1 MDMKKH
7 LLRLLLPLKY
17 LLLLV
22 SYLIPRNKKIWCFG
36 TSFVGNTKYLFI
48 YMNEH
53 HKDIRCIWI
62 ANKKD
67 YNRVKDNG
75 FEVYTR
81 WSFKGIW
88 YGLIGGVYVYNSY
101 PDNINLYTSGGARF
115 VNLYHGIALK
125 CIDRQIKVGPMTK
138 IYQSR
143 GVINELR
150 YLNFRLLPD
159 VVLSTSPANTKQ
171 YVEAFGVDESHFIE
185 GLYPRCVLFN
195 EKLDL
200 VENFIGK
207 YEGVKAL
214 DLVRYIKRFDYT
226 YIYMPTFRDTGDNF
240 IIKCG
245 FDFDR
250 LNELMKKKN
259 RLFIM
264 KLHPDSTFQFKH
276 DYSNVILIDK
286 DIDIYPI
293 LPFTNCLITDYS
305 SIYCDYILMR
315 GKQTILFI
323 PDYNDYITKSR
334 ELAYDYDE
342 VMKGPRVSTFE
353 ELVTLLNIDNA
364 NVNIEGLD
372 DVRHLF
378 WDYSVTTMSDLVG
391 AINERLKIRS

>member
-138 IYQSR
+138 IY
-143 GVINELR
+143 
-150 YLNFRLLPD
+150 
-159 VVLSTSPANTKQ
+159 
-171 YVEAFGVDESHFIE
+171 
-185 GLYPRCVLFN
+185 
-195 EKLDL
+195 
-200 VENFIGK
+200 
-207 YEGVKAL
+207 
-214 DLVRYIKRFDYT
+214 
-226 YIYMPTFRDTGDNF
+226 
-240 IIKCG
+240 
-245 FDFDR
+245 
-250 LNELMKKKN
+250 
-259 RLFIM
+259 
-264 KLHPDSTFQFKH
+264 
-276 DYSNVILIDK
+276 
-286 DIDIYPI
+286 
-293 LPFTNCLITDYS
+293 
-305 SIYCDYILMR
+305 
-315 GKQTILFI
+315 
-323 PDYNDYITKSR
+323 
-334 ELAYDYDE
+334 
-342 VMKGPRVSTFE
+342 
-353 ELVTLLNIDNA
+353 
-364 NVNIEGLD
+364 
-372 DVRHLF
+372 
-378 WDYSVTTMSDLVG
+378 
-391 AINERLKIRS
+391 